1 MIILTIALTIL
12 YMAIG
17 VAVLSA
23 SVLSVYKDVLD
34 YLNLNDE
41 ESLVLRIYTAVLL
54 AVGTIIWPIAWLV
67 CWFIG
72 DHCLA
77 EL

>member
-1 MIILTIALTIL
+1 MIIITIALTIL

-23 SVLSVYKDVLD
+23 SVLYVYKDVLD

-41 ESLVLRIYTAVLL
+41 ESLVLGICTAVAL
-54 AVGTIIWPIAWLV
+54 AVGTIIWPISWLV
-67 CWFIG
+67 GWFIG
-72 DHCLA
+72 DHYLT
-77 EL
+77 E